1 MAMKT
6 LTYKTLG
13 ELDGGVIAIAVDSEL
28 KRVIADCRDRE
39 GESKPRK
46 ITLELLI
53 SPLTDQCGHADDVE
67 TQFTIKS
74 SVPSRRTK
82 AYRMGM
88 RRDDTV
94 FFQEDSLMEPSQNT
108 LSYSSDDESD
118 DE

>member
-6 LTYKTLG
+6 LSYKTLG
-13 ELDGGVIAIAVDSEL
+13 ELDGGIIAIAMDAEL
-28 KRVIADCRDRE
+28 ERVIADCRDRE
-39 GESKPRK
+39 GETKPRR

-74 SVPSRRTK
+74 ATPPRRTK

-88 RRDDTV
+88 RRDNSV
-94 FFQEDSLMEPSQNT
+94 FYQEDSLMEPSQNT
-108 LSYSSDDESD
+108 LSYSEDGDDE
-118 DE
+118 